1 MEEVRRRMG
10 PLLLPGNGG
19 GGSSRRMR
27 KPLSD
32 CTNTARNS
40 SQSSSSYTASVL
52 KPQPKPDFSVPHSNS
67 RLCSKTSKTRAR
79 NPSPSPVA
87 AASAVPPRPPTKS
100 ASASGRECK
109 TFDPHAA
116 QIQGRAVQN
125 ARTEGKTAMVPVS
138 SSLTKRNRRTGDKL
152 DQGEE
157 GSISKSC
164 ALPKKRKQHCK
175 REEDD
180 SKKAFE
186 DYIQQQRSYYAEI
199 DAFELPEEEVDSIAA
214 LE

>member
-1 MEEVRRRMG
+1 MEMEEVRRRMG

-100 ASASGRECK
+100 ASAS
-109 TFDPHAA
+109 A